1 MNLFDFFH
9 LLNSIVNS
17 FSDCNCSSYRIRNPE
32 EMRLRHRTDT
42 AQGMAGTSASVRTNG
57 TDDNSPALQLNM
69 SLYGLPLGIANIN
82 HVVIT

>member
-1 MNLFDFFH
+1 
-9 LLNSIVNS
+9 
-17 FSDCNCSSYRIRNPE
+17 
-32 EMRLRHRTDT
+32 MRLRHRTDT